1 MLSAPAPRVLQLLL
15 PILLI
20 AGQAAPKGIVLCVA
34 TDSHRQIEA
43 VASTRCHPDSPTVGL
58 TSAPDDDCRRDC
70 RDTPL
75 HQGAALRA
83 ASGSDVTPVTDSPAV
98 AGFSMAG
105 LDTAA
110 TRILPIPRR
119 FSPDPSAR
127 LRSTVLLC

>member
-1 MLSAPAPRVLQLLL
+1 MLSKPAQRVLQLLL

-20 AGQAAPKGIVLCVA
+20 AGQAAPKGIVLYVA

-43 VASTRCHPDSPTVGL
+43 VASTRCHPISPTVEL

-75 HQGAALRA
+75 HQGAALRT
-83 ASGSDVTPVTDSPAV
+83 ASGPDVTPVTDAPGV
-98 AGFSMAG
+98 AGFSIAG

-110 TRILPIPRR
+110 TRNLPIPKR
-119 FSPDPSAR
+119 FPSAPFAR